1 MTKLFD
7 ILDENSAKNIA
18 KKSIKIGNVYRIK
31 MDRQNGIKPKPGA
44 SSRNKFFIVLGF
56 DNEGNAYGGVIINS
70 NINPNI
76 PQTMK
81 DWHMP
86 IKCSK
91 YGFLEHDSFVDCS
104 KLKTANIDKFG
115 KWQFLGI
122 FSLEDVNLIIETVRE
137 SPNETKEHLA
147 MFGL

>member
-7 ILDENSAKNIA
+7 ILDEHSTRAIA
-18 KKSIKIGNVYRIK
+18 KDSIKVGNVYRIK
-31 MDRQNGIKPKPGA
+31 MDERNGIKPKAGD

-56 DNEGNAYGGVIINS
+56 DSEGNAYGGVIINS
-70 NINPNI
+70 DINQNI
-76 PQTMK
+76 PQSMK

-91 YGFLEHDSFVDCS
+91 YSFLEHDSFVDCS
-104 KLKTANIDKFG
+104 KLKTVSIEKFG
-115 KWQFLGI
+115 KWQFLGV
-122 FSLEDVNLIIETVRE
+122 FSLDDVKLITATVKD

>member
-18 KKSIKIGNVYRIK
+18 KESIKIGNVYRIK
-31 MDRQNGIKPKPGA
+31 MDEQNGIKPKPGT

>member
-7 ILDENSAKNIA
+7 ILDEHSTRAIA
-18 KKSIKIGNVYRIK
+18 KDSIKVGNVYRIK
-31 MDRQNGIKPKPGA
+31 MDERNGIKPKAGD
-44 SSRNKFFIVLGF
+44 SSRNKFLIVLGF
-56 DNEGNAYGGVIINS
+56 DSEGNAYGGVIINS
-70 NINPNI
+70 NINQNI
-76 PQTMK
+76 PQSMK

-91 YGFLEHDSFVDCS
+91 YSFLEHDSFVDCS
-104 KLKTANIDKFG
+104 KLKTVSIEKFG
-115 KWQFLGI
+115 KWQFLGV
-122 FSLEDVNLIIETVRE
+122 FSLDDVKLITATVKD